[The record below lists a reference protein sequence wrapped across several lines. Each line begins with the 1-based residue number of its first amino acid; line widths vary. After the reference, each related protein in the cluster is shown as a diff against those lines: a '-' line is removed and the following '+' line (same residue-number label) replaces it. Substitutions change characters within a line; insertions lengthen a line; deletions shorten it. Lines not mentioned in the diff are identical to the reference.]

1 MLTEIAPRPSRVTV
15 LYNPATAPFASLML
29 RTLED
34 DARSRAVT
42 LRDAPV
48 RDPAAI
54 ADVIA
59 SSAAEKHAALLVLPD
74 FFTISN
80 GAAILGAAARANLP
94 AVYWNSAFVADGGL
108 MSYGTDNGELVR
120 RAADYVDR
128 ILKGEKA
135 GDLPVQNPTKFEL
148 SINLRTAKALG
159 VTVSPTLLA
168 TADEVID

>member
-1 MLTEIAPRPSRVTV
+1 V

-29 RTLED
+29 RTLEG

-48 RDPAAI
+48 RDPAVI
-54 ADVIA
+54 ADVIT
-59 SSAAEKHAALLVLPD
+59 SSAAENNAALLVLPD
-74 FFTISN
+74 FFTLPN
-80 GAAILGAAARANLP
+80 GAAILDAAARANLP
-94 AVYWNSAFVADGGL
+94 AVYWNSTFVADGGL

>member
-1 MLTEIAPRPSRVTV
+1 
-15 LYNPATAPFASLML
+15 
-29 RTLED
+29 
-34 DARSRAVT
+34 VT

-54 ADVIA
+54 ADVIT
-59 SSAAEKHAALLVLPD
+59 SSAAENNAALLVLPD

-80 GAAILGAAARANLP
+80 GAAILDAAARANLP
-94 AVYWNSAFVADGGL
+94 AVYWNSTFVADGGL

-135 GDLPVQNPTKFEL
+135 GRFAGPKPDQVRAVDQ
-148 SINLRTAKALG
+148 S
-159 VTVSPTLLA
+159 
-168 TADEVID
+168 ADRKGARRDSVADIACDGR